1 MRNQLNLLPFAA
13 FIVIVG
19 LFFKPLSLLGGIYA
33 WPCGRMAI
41 SLCFLYF
48 GCVFTEWLQ
57 GKLIRK
63 WLILCGLM
71 AAICFGQK
79 YLFESTPH
87 YPIYDHIYWFSRF
100 SLSLS
105 WIIYYLSFMFVG
117 MIVNSPVFVS
127 MNNFAEDRSEKAGFL
142 SYPFR
147 SRKERFWKD
156 FLGGVICFVLYM
168 LMSIIPY
175 VTEFY
180 TTAPKSLILTIRVFS
195 VIPWV
200 ATIVYVYK
208 CVMSEKMSVFSMKLP
223 KLTRFISGLCPGAIF
238 LILANY
244 SNYGN
249 ILSTFMILPILT
261 YILSVLWRFSL
272 KFLSGLCKLLISKEF
287 GWKEVFIGKVF

>member
-1 MRNQLNLLPFAA
+1 MRNQLTLLPFAA

-48 GCVFTEWLQ
+48 GCVCTEWQQ
-57 GKLIRK
+57 GKLSRK

-117 MIVNSPVFVS
+117 MIVNSPIIVQVK
-127 MNNFAEDRSEKAGFL
+127 NFADDGSENAMLL

-156 FLGGVICFVLYM
+156 FLGGVIYFVLYM
-168 LMSIIPY
+168 VMSIIPY

-180 TTAPKSLILTIRVFS
+180 TTAPKSLILTIRIFS
-195 VIPWV
+195 VILWV
-200 ATIVYVYK
+200 ATLVYVYK
-208 CVMSEKMSVFSMKLP
+208 CVMSEKISVLTMKLP
-223 KLTRFISGLCPGAIF
+223 KLTRLICSGLCPGAIF
-238 LILANY
+238 WIVTNFVYSRSILGILIV
-244 SNYGN
+244 
-249 ILSTFMILPILT
+249 LPIMT
-261 YILSVLWRFSL
+261 YILSVMWRFSVR
-272 KFLSGLCKLLISKEF
+272 LLIGLYKLIINKDF
-287 GWKEVFIGKVF
+287 GWKKIFIGR